1 MVINLHL
8 YGALWFSEQLYKLFF
23 FILFFPFTVMPG
35 KVGQRFSDSVFRIKK
50 KKKVQNGEVTS
61 LRLKLRLALGHLTL
75 GLVIFQQ

>member
-1 MVINLHL
+1 MEL
-8 YGALWFSEQLYKLFF
+8 YGFQSNYINFF
-23 FILFFPFTVMPG
+23 FHFVFSLYSNARKGRAKILRLSF
-35 KVGQRFSDSVFRIKK
+35 QDKK

>member
-23 FILFFPFTVMPG
+23 SFFFPFTVMPEKG
-35 KVGQRFSDSVFRIKK
+35 RAKILRLTFQDEK

-61 LRLKLRLALGHLTL
+61 LR
-75 GLVIFQQ
+75 

>member
-1 MVINLHL
+1 MELYDFQSNYIN
-8 YGALWFSEQLYKLFF
+8 FF
-23 FILFFPFTVMPG
+23 FHFVFSLYSNARKGRAKILRLSF
-35 KVGQRFSDSVFRIKK
+35 QDKK